1 MIRRHEHIPDSGPG
15 VEQHWGYFSRQL
27 PCTDDPGKCAYL
39 DTVYHSHDLSMLYSA
54 ILWAVILGI
63 VLLCFV
69 ARYCNPVSRQISSSV
84 DHEKQLPSTQSTLY
98 RIQSTL
104 NALYHRY
111 LLPESALP
119 RIFGPTTRF
128 NVLLLTILIIYLTI
142 FTFVGIVY
150 QTWTSP
156 TGPNQP
162 ETIRVGFGPW
172 ADRIGV
178 LAYALTPL
186 SVLLCTRESLL
197 SLFTGIPY
205 HHFNFL
211 HRWLGWII
219 YIQSVLHT
227 LGWTLVEGELYQP
240 QPTTWNEFVRQRY
253 VIWGIVAMIFLSFI
267 VFGSLQCVIRRTGYE
282 FFRKSHYVVAMLYV
296 GACWG
301 HWSKLSCWM
310 IASLAVWGTD
320 RGLRLLRTLVLHLSS
335 SSSSS
340 SSPSWRLQ
348 IPKAQL
354 SLFTTT
360 TNNNT
365 HEKEEEK
372 ESVIRIDFHHPHSG
386 WEIGQH
392 FYLCFPDLSIWQSHP
407 MTPASVPDTASG
419 VSTTQSH
426 TYLIRAKTGITRA
439 LAATH
444 TQYPKPDSDSGSLTT
459 TTTPIILSGPY
470 GHSIT
475 DDDLHCTDD
484 INIFCAAGGTG
495 VTFVLP
501 LLQAVV
507 LNSYFPTRKSIVEFV
522 WVVRHR
528 ADVRWIQAELDA
540 LRAVAERCAHFR
552 VRVFVTRDV
561 GVGVEDHLSGS
572 TSELNSEFENGSGD
586 ASGEDSEPRPFEL
599 RCLRPSLRDLP
610 VHPDIPRYMRDFVER
625 TPCGPTRVFAS
636 GPAGLVSSLRGAV
649 AQCNDVGRVWQGQER
664 YSVQLVH
671 DDRLEW

>member
-1 MIRRHEHIPDSGPG
+1 MIRRHEHIPESGPG

-63 VLLCFV
+63 VLLCFI
-69 ARYCNPVSRQISSSV
+69 ARYCNPVSRQISHHV
-84 DHEKQLPSTQSTLY
+84 DHEKQLPTQSTLY
-98 RIQSTL
+98 RTKSTL
-104 NALYHRY
+104 SALYHRY

-128 NVLLLTILIIYLTI
+128 NVLLLAILIIYLTI

-150 QTWTSP
+150 QTWISP

-162 ETIRVGFGPW
+162 DTIRVGFGPW

-186 SVLLCTRESLL
+186 SVLLCTRESIL
-197 SLFTGIPY
+197 SLLTGIPY

-240 QPTTWNEFVRQRY
+240 QPTTWDEFVRQRY
-253 VIWGIVAMIFLSFI
+253 IIWGIVAMIFLSFI

-282 FFRKSHYVVAMLYV
+282 FFRKSHYVLAMLYV

-301 HWSKLSCWM
+301 HWEKLACWM

-340 SSPSWRLQ
+340 SSSSPSWRLQ

-354 SLFTTT
+354 TLFTT
-360 TNNNT
+360 N
-365 HEKEEEK
+365 EQ
-372 ESVIRIDFHHPHSG
+372 ESVVRIDFHHPHSG

-419 VSTTQSH
+419 VSTQSH
-426 TYLIRAKTGITRA
+426 TYLIRAKSGLTRA

-444 TQYPKPDSDSGSLTT
+444 SHTHTQYPKPESDSGPM
-459 TTTPIILSGPY
+459 TTPIILSGPY
-470 GHSIT
+470 GHAIT

-501 LLQAVV
+501 LLQAIV
-507 LNSYFPTRKSIVEFV
+507 LNSWFQTRKSIVEFV
-522 WVVRHR
+522 WVVRHCV
-528 ADVRWIQAELDA
+528 DVRWIQAELDA
-540 LRAVAERCAHFR
+540 LRAVADRCAHFR
-552 VRVFVTRDV
+552 IRVFVTRDV
-561 GVGVEDHLSGS
+561 EGLSGS
-572 TSELNSEFENGSGD
+572 SSDSGFDCDDGSG
-586 ASGEDSEPRPFEL
+586 SGSGSGSDEQSQAFEM
-599 RCLRPSLRDLP
+599 RCLRPSLAEQP
-610 VHPDIPRYMRDFVER
+610 VHPDLAHYMQDFVER

-649 AQCNDVGRVWQGQER
+649 AQCNDVGKVWQGQER
-664 YSVQLVH
+664 YDVQLVH

>member
-1 MIRRHEHIPDSGPG
+1 
-15 VEQHWGYFSRQL
+15 
-27 PCTDDPGKCAYL
+27 
-39 DTVYHSHDLSMLYSA
+39 MLYSA

-63 VLLCFV
+63 VLLCFI
-69 ARYCNPVSRQISSSV
+69 ARYCNPVSRQISPSV
-84 DHEKQLPSTQSTLY
+84 DNEKQRPPTQSTLY
-98 RIQSTL
+98 RIKSTL
-104 NALYHRY
+104 DALYHRY

-119 RIFGPTTRF
+119 RVFGPTTRF
-128 NVLLLTILIIYLTI
+128 NVLLLAILIIYLTI

-162 ETIRVGFGPW
+162 DTIRVGFGPW

-240 QPTTWNEFVRQRY
+240 QPTTWDEFVRQRY

-340 SSPSWRLQ
+340 SSSSPSWRLQ

-354 SLFTTT
+354 TFFTTN
-360 TNNNT
+360 TNNQHPPPI

-372 ESVIRIDFHHPHSG
+372 SEENEESESVIRIDFHHPHSG

-419 VSTTQSH
+419 VSLQPH

-444 TQYPKPDSDSGSLTT
+444 KQHPKPDPDGAAV
-459 TTTPIILSGPY
+459 TTPIVLSGPY
-470 GHSIT
+470 GHAIT

-507 LNSYFPTRKSIVEFV
+507 LNSYFPSRKSIVEFV

-540 LRAVAERCAHFR
+540 LRVVAERCAHFR

-561 GVGVEDHLSGS
+561 GGFSGS
-572 TSELNSEFENGSGD
+572 ASDSNSEVECGSGSVD
-586 ASGEDSEPRPFEL
+586 GSGLDSEFKPFEM
-599 RCLRPSLRDLP
+599 RCLRPSLREPP
-610 VHPDIPRYMRDFVER
+610 VHPDVPRYLRDFVDK

-649 AQCNDVGRVWQGQER
+649 AQCNDAGRVWQGQER